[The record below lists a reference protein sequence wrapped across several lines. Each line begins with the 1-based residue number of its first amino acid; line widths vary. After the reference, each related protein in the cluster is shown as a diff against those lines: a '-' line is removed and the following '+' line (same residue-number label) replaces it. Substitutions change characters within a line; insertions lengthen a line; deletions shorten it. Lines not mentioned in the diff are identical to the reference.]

1 MTYKIHNW
9 QDISSDFSDSILL
22 GNGASISIHS
32 NFNYTSLK
40 EYACNEGL
48 LNTSVQRLFD
58 YFKTDDFELV
68 LRLVWQ
74 ATKVNEA
81 LKLTDNETE
90 TTYNHIRECLI
101 RSVQEMHPPHM
112 DIQDQIP
119 VILNFLGSFKTV
131 LSLNY
136 DLTLYWIMMHAK
148 SLNNGSEFK
157 DCMIGGKFR
166 SDWQTLRE
174 PFRRRKAS
182 LVFYPHGSLVL
193 ARHIIQQEVKLTLKK
208 DVFSSPQTADEVKL
222 IASTPNY
229 LLDHIKESWLSG
241 DYIPL
246 FVSEGTSE
254 QKVKAIE
261 NSHYL
266 SIVYREVIPSIGDN
280 LTIFGWGFG
289 ESDIHILRKL
299 KESGVKRIAVSVYE
313 NNQLECLKVTQ
324 MIHTHIRSGIEVTFF
339 DSKSNGCWN
348 NAEHP

>member
-9 QDISSDFSDSILL
+9 QDISRDFSDSILL

-32 NFNYTSLK
+32 NFNYSSLK
-40 EYACNEGL
+40 EYACKEGL
-48 LNTSVQRLFD
+48 LNTSVQLLFD
-58 YFKTDDFELV
+58 YFKTDDFELI

-81 LKLTDNETE
+81 LKLTDNETK
-90 TTYNHIRECLI
+90 TAYNHIRECLI
-101 RSVQEMHPPHM
+101 SSVQEMHPPHM

-119 VILNFLGSFKTV
+119 VIIKFLGSFKTV

-136 DLTLYWIMMHAK
+136 DLTLYWIMMHANGL
-148 SLNNGSEFK
+148 SNGSEFK
-157 DCMIGGKFR
+157 DCMISGKFR

-174 PFRRRKAS
+174 PLRRRKAS

-193 ARHIIQQEVKLTLKK
+193 ARHIIQQEVKLTLNK
-208 DVFSSPQTADEVKL
+208 DVSSSQTPDEVKL

-229 LLDHIKESWLSG
+229 LLDHIKNSWLSG

-313 NNQLECLKVTQ
+313 DNQLECLKVTQ
-324 MIHTHIRSGIEVTFF
+324 MIHTHIRSDIEITFF

>member
-1 MTYKIHNW
+1 MTNKIRDW

-22 GNGASISIHS
+22 GNGASISIHP
-32 NFNYTSLK
+32 NFNYSSLK
-40 EYACNEGL
+40 AYACSEDL

-58 YFKTDDFELV
+58 YFKTDDFELI

-81 LKLTDNETE
+81 FELTDNETE
-90 TTYNHIRECLI
+90 NAYKHIRECLI
-101 RSVQEMHPPHM
+101 RSVQAMHPPHM

-119 VILNFLGSFKTV
+119 VITKFLGSFKTV

-136 DLTLYWIMMHAK
+136 DLTLYWVMMHAN
-148 SLNNGSEFK
+148 SLSSGSEFK
-157 DCMIGGKFR
+157 DCMISGKFR

-193 ARHIIQQEVKLTLKK
+193 ARHIIQQEVKLTLNK
-208 DVFSSPQTADEVKL
+208 DVLSSSQPADEVKL
-222 IASTPNY
+222 IASTPND
-229 LLDHIKESWLSG
+229 LLDHIKKSWLSG

-266 SIVYREVIPSIGDN
+266 SIVYREVIPSIGEN
-280 LTIFGWGFG
+280 LTIFGWSFG
-289 ESDIHILRKL
+289 KSDIHILRKL
-299 KESGVKRIAVSVYE
+299 KESGVKRIAVSLYE
-313 NNQLECLKVTQ
+313 GNQSDCIKITQ
-324 MIHTHIRSGIEVTFF
+324 MIHRYVRSDIKVTFF

-348 NAEHP
+348 NPEHP